1 MSGRSLAERLD
12 ALRRRGCAV
21 SGPTPAPEGFIY
33 EIRLPDGQAVHES
46 GPTPDHAAE
55 QAAGEAERIIDIVE
69 EASLESFP
77 ASDPPAFGSP
87 AIR

>member
-1 MSGRSLAERLD
+1 
-12 ALRRRGCAV
+12 
-21 SGPTPAPEGFIY
+21 
-33 EIRLPDGQAVHES
+33 VHES